1 MTHLPR
7 SPRSAR
13 PATAGGLTRRGL
25 LLGAL
30 AVPAVPV
37 LAACGGGSGGA
48 GSGGSGAARTTLGI
62 SAIPDQDPE
71 LLNRLYG
78 TVADCV
84 AAATDLD
91 VEYRPVTDYTA
102 VVRAFQRGDVHLVW
116 MGGLTGVQ
124 ARELVPGA
132 TAIAQRDIDAD
143 FRSLFIANR
152 SAGLQPFDDVS
163 GLSALAGKS
172 LTFGSETSTSGRLM
186 PQYFMDQAGIG
197 VDDLSGPPGFSGSH
211 DATIE
216 AVASGAFQVGA
227 VNEQVFT
234 ATQEAGEVDLSD
246 VVVLFRTPGYADY
259 HWLVRPDLDEEFGDG
274 TTQRLQD
281 FLLGLDEGGEK
292 EAEILELFGA
302 AEFIEAD
309 DAAYDELEEVAR
321 AQGLLE

>member
-1 MTHLPR
+1 MT
-7 SPRSAR
+7 R
-13 PATAGGLTRRGL
+13 PARLAGVELSRRHL

-30 AVPAVPV
+30 AVPV
-37 LAACGGGSGGA
+37 LAACGGSGSASSSGGSGSGGA
-48 GSGGSGAARTTLGI
+48 TRTTMGI

-71 LLNRLYG
+71 KLNRLYG

-84 AAATDLD
+84 AAATDLE

-102 VVRAFQRGDVHLVW
+102 VVRAFQRGDIHLAW

-143 FRSLFIANR
+143 FHSLFIANR
-152 SAGLQPFDDVS
+152 SAGLEPFDDVS
-163 GLSALAGKS
+163 GLTALAGRS

-186 PQYFMDQAGIG
+186 PTQFMEQAGLAI
-197 VDDLSGPPGFSGSH
+197 DDLSGPPGFSGSH

-234 ATQEAGEVDLSD
+234 ATQEAGEVDLSN

-259 HWLVRPDLDEEFGDG
+259 HWLARPDVDEVFGEG

-281 FLLGLDEGGEK
+281 FLLGLDVGNEK

-302 AEFIEAD
+302 ETFIEAE

-321 AQGLLE
+321 AQGLLQ